1 MTYSY
6 DIFDTILYRK
16 VPSSTDIFTLMDDN
30 PDVKRLYSGT
40 FSEARRKAEFWLR
53 RKSGHEVTIAGIY
66 HEMKCPK
73 DQAKELIK
81 IELQTEIKYSFLN
94 RPIVDE
100 IKQHI
105 SNGDKVILISDM
117 YWSEKAVRKI
127 LVSKDQIFESLPIYI
142 SCDYDAT
149 KSSGKL
155 YEVVKDREHL
165 TYIEWTHTGDNKKS
179 DFESAKKLG
188 ITAVLTKPGRRYQF
202 EKKISSLDNDS
213 KLLYGIVSET
223 RQASNGTAYDL
234 GASFAGP
241 MVYQYVEWVL
251 QEAEKKHINQLYF
264 VLRDGYILKKVAD
277 IIIKDRGL
285 DIKTDYLFGSRVAW
299 RFPEITIDE
308 LKNLSVWNKSNWIF
322 RDPAYAYVPFE
333 RMGFS
338 REQLVELFGS
348 EFPDKEL
355 HSFADFKAVL
365 DAALGN
371 ENFCE
376 QLKRNIAE
384 SGELLKEYLESAID
398 TSTSFALVDTNSTG
412 QTQRDLTK
420 FMQQFSSTKLRFFY
434 HTFLS
439 DEEPN
444 KDTQFIFLNVSE
456 QDRRFPEAL
465 FRAPYNPCYGYRRE
479 NGKVVPKFSSGQYC
493 AWNYSFDY
501 DSYLKGI
508 EQFTENMESHKL
520 DKYKIDQYVDLLMK
534 VANFDVVSPDVIKI
548 IAKLPFNPDMHGNEI
563 LDFYPRV
570 KVSNLT
576 HPFSELIYF
585 PKGSYYRN
593 GGAWPGVYQVLYGM
607 VKLKRSGRK

>member
-1 MTYSY
+1 
-6 DIFDTILYRK
+6 
-16 VPSSTDIFTLMDDN
+16 
-30 PDVKRLYSGT
+30 
-40 FSEARRKAEFWLR
+40 
-53 RKSGHEVTIAGIY
+53 
-66 HEMKCPK
+66 MKCPK
-73 DQAKELIK
+73 EQAKELIR

-94 RPIVDE
+94 KTIVDE

-105 SNGDKVILISDM
+105 SKGDKVILISDM
-117 YWSEKAVRKI
+117 YWNEKSVRKI
-127 LVSKDQIFESLPIYI
+127 LASKDQIFESLPIYV
-142 SCDYDAT
+142 SCAHDAT

-155 YEVVKDREHL
+155 YELVRDKEQLVYR
-165 TYIEWTHTGDNKKS
+165 EWTHTGDNKKS
-179 DFESAKKLG
+179 DYESAKKLG
-188 ITAVLTKPGRRYQF
+188 ITAVLVKPGRRYQF

-223 RQASNGTAYDL
+223 RQKSNGTAYDL

-251 QEAEKKHINQLYF
+251 TEAEKRRINQLYF

-285 DIKTDYLFGSRVAW
+285 GIKTDYLFGSRVAW

-338 REQLVELFGS
+338 REQLVELFGAD
-348 EFPDKEL
+348 FPDKEL

-384 SGELLKEYLESAID
+384 SGELLKEYLESAMG

-412 QTQRDLTK
+412 KTQRDLNK
-420 FMQQFSSTKLRFFY
+420 FIQQFSTTRLRFFY

-444 KDTQFIFLNVSE
+444 KDTQFVFLNVSE

-465 FRAPYNPCYGYRRE
+465 FRAPYKPCYGYKKE
-479 NGKVVPKFSSGQYC
+479 DGKVVPKFASGKYC

-508 EQFTENMESHKL
+508 EQFTENMQREDHSL
-520 DKYKIDQYVDLLMK
+520 DRYVDLLMK

-548 IAKLPFNPDMHGNEI
+548 MAKLPFNPDMNGNEI
-563 LDFYPRV
+563 LDFYPQI
-570 KVSNLT
+570 KASNLT

-607 VKLKRSGRK
+607 VKLKRSRRK

>member
-16 VPSSTDIFTLMDDN
+16 VPSSMDIFTLMDDN
-30 PDVKRLYSGT
+30 PDVRRLYPGN

-53 RKSGHEVTIAGIY
+53 RKSSHEVTISGIY
-66 HEMKCPK
+66 HEMKYPK
-73 DQAKELIK
+73 EQAKELIR

-94 RPIVDE
+94 KTIVDE

-105 SNGDKVILISDM
+105 SKGDKVILISDM
-117 YWSEKAVRKI
+117 YWNEKSVRKI
-127 LVSKDQIFESLPIYI
+127 LASKDQIFESLPIYV
-142 SCDYDAT
+142 SCAHDAT

-155 YEVVKDREHL
+155 YELVRDKEQLVYR
-165 TYIEWTHTGDNKKS
+165 EWTHTGDNKKS
-179 DFESAKKLG
+179 DYESAKKLG
-188 ITAVLTKPGRRYQF
+188 ITAVLVKPGRRYQF

-223 RQASNGTAYDL
+223 RQKSNGTAYDL

-251 QEAEKKHINQLYF
+251 TEAEKRRINQLYF

-285 DIKTDYLFGSRVAW
+285 GIKTDYLFGSRVAW

-338 REQLVELFGS
+338 REQLVELFGAD
-348 EFPDKEL
+348 FPDKEL

-384 SGELLKEYLESAID
+384 SGELLKEYLESAMG

-412 QTQRDLTK
+412 KTQRDLNK
-420 FMQQFSSTKLRFFY
+420 FIWQFSTTRLRFFY

-444 KDTQFIFLNVSE
+444 KDTQFVFLNVSE

-465 FRAPYNPCYGYRRE
+465 FRAPYKPCYGYKKE
-479 NGKVVPKFSSGQYC
+479 DGKVVPKFASGKYC

-508 EQFTENMESHKL
+508 EQFTENMQREDHSL
-520 DKYKIDQYVDLLMK
+520 DRYVDLLMK

-548 IAKLPFNPDMHGNEI
+548 MAKLPFNPDMNGNEI
-563 LDFYPRV
+563 LDFYPQI
-570 KVSNLT
+570 KASNLT

-607 VKLKRSGRK
+607 VKLKRSRRK